1 MRVNSKYR
9 FGISQGRLTSSTELQ
24 RFPKEAWQLE
34 FKNAPSLGIS
44 FIELLTERNY
54 NKENPVWSAEGRKE
68 IIDLCS
74 ATGCSIYSLCMDYII
89 DHSLLNDP
97 DGSTKNHVKD
107 VFYAAEAV
115 GCKAV
120 IFPLL
125 EKSHIDKSNILR
137 YVDLFKN
144 LSKLAQHHGLEIY
157 IESLL
162 DAHTLKNFFILLDA
176 KNIGAVFDTGNRVL
190 ASDNLYDEIMVLD
203 NFISHV
209 HIKDKDRK
217 GNNVILGT
225 GLVNFKRVFDALQE
239 IDYKGEL
246 NFETTRGVDPLNTA
260 AYHLALCKFFMN
272 EAASQ

>member
-1 MRVNSKYR
+1 MSLNSKYR
-9 FGISQGRLTSSTELQ
+9 FGISQGRLTPSIELQ
-24 RFPKEAWQLE
+24 RFPTEAWQLE

-54 NKENPVWSAEGRKE
+54 NKENPVWSVEGRKE

-74 ATGCSIYSLCMDYII
+74 ETGCSIYSLCIDYII

-97 DGSTKNHVKD
+97 DESTKNHVKD
-107 VFYAAEAV
+107 VFYAAEAI
-115 GCKAV
+115 GCKAI

-125 EKSHIDKSNILR
+125 EKSHIDKSNILS

-144 LSKLAQHHGLEIY
+144 LSKLAQHHGLMIY

-162 DAHTLKNFFILLDA
+162 DAHTMKYFLILLDK

-190 ASDNLYDEIMVLD
+190 ESDNLYDEIKALGD
-203 NFISHV
+203 LISHV

-225 GLVNFKRVFDALQE
+225 GLVNFQKVFDALEE
-239 IDYKGEL
+239 IDYKGKL
-246 NFETTRGVDPLNTA
+246 NFETTRGADPLNTA
-260 AYHLALCKFFMN
+260 TYHLALCKFFIN
-272 EAASQ
+272 EAAAQ